1 MSNIIEETTKS
12 IVGISIETTNTD
24 AAETIPALWGK
35 FFGDNVSNTITSKIS
50 DDVYAVYTD
59 FENAGVNNEGVYK
72 FLIGVE
78 VSDADKIAE
87 GLDMTR
93 IPEGHYHR
101 FNVPENNAEQV
112 FPTWMS
118 IWSNDGLGKTFQ
130 CDFEQYNSS
139 GAISINIGTSQRD

>member
-12 IVGISIETTNTD
+12 IVGISIQTTNND

-35 FFGDNVSNTITSKIS
+35 FFGEGIGNTIASKVS
-50 DDVYAVYTD
+50 YDVYAVYTD

-72 FLIGVE
+72 LLIGVE
-78 VSDADKIAE
+78 VADADKIAE
-87 GLDMTR
+87 GLDIAH

-101 FNVPENNAEQV
+101 FNVSENNAEQV

-118 IWSNDGLGKTFQ
+118 IWSNDALGKTFQ

-139 GAISINIGTSQRD
+139 GAISINIGTSQSD